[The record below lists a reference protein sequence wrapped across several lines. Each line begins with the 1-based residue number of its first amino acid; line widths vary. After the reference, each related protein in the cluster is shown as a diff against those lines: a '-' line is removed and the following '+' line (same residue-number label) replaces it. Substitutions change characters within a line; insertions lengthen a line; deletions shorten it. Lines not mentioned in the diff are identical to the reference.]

1 MKQHVFRYEL
11 LTQDIKLQGYPGGI
25 PDCFKVYECI
35 DGRTVF
41 EDEESGLLV
50 CYHLKDG
57 QIYPGKFLF
66 IVVGVRKWMCNKLKY
81 SFKRIRGYSVD
92 VFHSYYH
99 IRLDHLLD
107 RIHHSKNMGRT
118 LRVSF

>member
-11 LTQDIKLQGYPGGI
+11 LTQDIAIQGYPGGI

-35 DGRTVF
+35 DGRNVF

-57 QIYPGKFLF
+57 QIYPGKFFVHSSWCEEL
-66 IVVGVRKWMCNKLKY
+66 
-81 SFKRIRGYSVD
+81 D
-92 VFHSYYH
+92 V
-99 IRLDHLLD
+99 
-107 RIHHSKNMGRT
+107 
-118 LRVSF
+118 